1 MEFGLRRD
9 LAGLGNEAVAPP
21 LAFLGA
27 ITLPLQ
33 SGSRDSDRPQSAGI
47 PSWTDA
53 ELVSRYRATG
63 NDDLFEALVNRHK
76 DQVFRLVIA
85 ILGPAFEADAE
96 DVCQEVFLQVYRRL
110 PSFRM
115 ESRFGTWLYSV
126 ARHRA
131 IDRKRTARFRMP
143 HVSADHVQFHRS
155 NRADAEA
162 HDTAAEGARRL
173 LVLGCMDELS
183 DQARAALYLHYWLG
197 CSTREIAESL
207 GVRPGTVKSYL
218 HRGRRNLERRLRRRG
233 VTDAF

>member
-1 MEFGLRRD
+1 VELELRGNLVGFGS
-9 LAGLGNEAVAPP
+9 ESVAPP
-21 LAFLGA
+21 LAFLGTLA
-27 ITLPLQ
+27 LPLQ
-33 SGSRDSDRPQSAGI
+33 MSRDADPPRSAGL

-53 ELVSRYRATG
+53 ELVTRYRATG

-85 ILGPAFEADAE
+85 ILGPGFEADAE
-96 DVCQEVFLQVYRRL
+96 DLCQEVFLQVYRRL

-126 ARHRA
+126 ARNRA
-131 IDRKRTARFRMP
+131 IDRKRLARFWMP
-143 HVSADHVQFHRS
+143 HINAEELPLSHSVHGEAGAR
-155 NRADAEA
+155 DAASE
-162 HDTAAEGARRL
+162 EGRRL
-173 LVLGCMDELS
+173 LVLECMNELS
-183 DQARAALYLHYWLG
+183 DQARAALHLHYWLG

-218 HRGRRNLERRLRRRG
+218 HRGRRSLERRLRRRG

>member
-1 MEFGLRRD
+1 MESGLRRNLVSFGSD
-9 LAGLGNEAVAPP
+9 ATAPP
-21 LAFLGA
+21 LAFLGPLA
-27 ITLPLQ
+27 LPLQ
-33 SGSRDSDRPQSAGI
+33 MGSQDSDQPRSPGL
-47 PSWTDA
+47 PSCTDA

-85 ILGPAFEADAE
+85 ILGPGFEADSE

-126 ARHRA
+126 ARNRA
-131 IDRKRTARFRMP
+131 IDRKRVARFRMP
-143 HVSADHVQFHRS
+143 HISADELPLSRS
-155 NRADAEA
+155 VHGQAGTR
-162 HDTAAEGARRL
+162 DTATEEGRRL
-173 LVLGCMDELS
+173 LVLGCMNELS

-218 HRGRRNLERRLRRRG
+218 HRGRRNLERHLRRRG